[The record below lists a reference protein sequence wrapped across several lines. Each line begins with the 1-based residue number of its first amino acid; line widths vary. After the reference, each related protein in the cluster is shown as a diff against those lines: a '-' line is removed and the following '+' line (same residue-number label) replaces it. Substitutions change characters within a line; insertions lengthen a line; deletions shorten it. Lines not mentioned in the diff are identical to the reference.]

1 VKKKNHIRIMM
12 IGTLVISMVTFFSL
26 KSNHLL
32 AGQPASKSESPD
44 LSEKG
49 SVLYE
54 KYCSICHGSN
64 GEGYLADEANALSN
78 QDFLI
83 TASDAYIME
92 GILRGRPGTPMS
104 AWDKEKG
111 GALTR
116 EDAKAIVSFIRTWQ
130 KEPSVELNNLSVKGN
145 AQTGARVYEQWCAAC
160 HGKFGNGGKAVE
172 LNNPVF
178 QETASDGFIRYA
190 IENGRRRT
198 QMRPYKNVLN
208 NQNIDDVISFI
219 RTFKIKDAFK
229 ETIVSDNEELAGVIR
244 EKGVINAGNTAAN
257 FSLIDNR
264 FVPADDVFKAYKKL
278 KSFIIIDA
286 RPKSDYIRSHIKGA
300 ISIPFYE
307 IESAIG
313 LLPKD
318 VWIITYCACP
328 HALSGKAA
336 DKLKAAGYD
345 KVAVL
350 DEGIIFWQN
359 KGYPYESNIN

>member
-1 VKKKNHIRIMM
+1 
-12 IGTLVISMVTFFSL
+12 
-26 KSNHLL
+26 
-32 AGQPASKSESPD
+32 
-44 LSEKG
+44 
-49 SVLYE
+49 VLYE

-78 QDFLI
+78 QDFLVS
-83 TASDAYIME
+83 ASDAYIME

-116 EDAKAIVSFIRTWQ
+116 EDAAAILSFIRTWQ
-130 KEPSVELNNLSVKGN
+130 REPSVGLNNRAVKGN
-145 AQTGARVYEQWCAAC
+145 AETGAKLYEQWCAAC
-160 HGKFGNGGKAVE
+160 HGKNGGGGNAIK
-172 LNNPVF
+172 LNNTVF

-190 IENGRRRT
+190 IENGRRKT
-198 QMRPYKNVLN
+198 QMRPYRSVLKN
-208 NQNIDDVISFI
+208 QDIDDVIAFI
-219 RTFKIKDAFK
+219 RTFKIKEAFR
-229 ETIVSDNEELAGVIR
+229 ETVSSENEELAVIIR
-244 EKGVINAGNTAAN
+244 EKGVINAGNPPAN
-257 FSLIDNR
+257 FSLKDNR
-264 FVPADDVFKAYKKL
+264 YAPAADVFASYKNG

-350 DEGIIFWQN
+350 DEGIFFWQN
-359 KGYPYESNIN
+359 KGYPYESNINSLSTD

>member
-1 VKKKNHIRIMM
+1 MM
-12 IGTLVISMVTFFSL
+12 TGALIISVVIFFSIN
-26 KSNHLL
+26 SSYLL
-32 AGQPASKSESPD
+32 ANQTATKTQSPN
-44 LSEKG
+44 LTEKG
-49 SVLYE
+49 SILYE
-54 KYCSICHGSN
+54 KYCSICHGLS

-83 TASDAYIME
+83 SASDAYIME

-116 EDAKAIVSFIRTWQ
+116 EDAAAIISFIRKWQ

-145 AQTGARVYEQWCAAC
+145 AETGAKIYEQWCAAC
-160 HGKFGNGGKAVE
+160 HGKNGGGGKAVK

-178 QETASDGFIRYA
+178 QETASDGFISYA
-190 IENGRRRT
+190 IENGRRKT
-198 QMRPYKNVLN
+198 QMRPYKNVLKD
-208 NQNIDDVISFI
+208 QDIDDVVAFI
-219 RTFKIKDAFK
+219 RTLKIKDPFQ
-229 ETIVSDNEELAGVIR
+229 ETVAADNEELSRIIR
-244 EKGVINAGNTAAN
+244 EKGIINAGNPTAN
-257 FSLIDNR
+257 FSLKDNR
-264 FVPADDVFKAYKKL
+264 FVPAADVFAAYKNS
-278 KSFIIIDA
+278 KSLIIIDA

-307 IESAIG
+307 IESVIG

-318 VWIITYCACP
+318 IWIITYCACP

-350 DEGIIFWQN
+350 DEGIFFWQD
-359 KGYPYESNIN
+359 KGYPYESNINSPSPD